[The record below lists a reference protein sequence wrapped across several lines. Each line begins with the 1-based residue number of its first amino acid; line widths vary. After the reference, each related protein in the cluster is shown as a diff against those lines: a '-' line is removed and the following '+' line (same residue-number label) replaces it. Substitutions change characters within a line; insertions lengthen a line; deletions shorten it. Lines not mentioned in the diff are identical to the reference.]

1 MTQFQPDR
9 ADKKLPS
16 PEAKQAIEDKR
27 EKLQSLKRDLKKV
40 PLSKKSELKTEIKAL
55 VSELKMLSPQK
66 ASW

>member
-9 ADKKLPS
+9 ADQNLPT
-16 PEAKQAIEDKR
+16 PEAKQTIKGKR
-27 EKLQSLKRDLKKV
+27 EKLQSLKRELKKT
-40 PLSKKSELKTEIKAL
+40 PASKKAELKTEIKTL